1 MTRISIILM
10 NAYSIFA
17 ITLATKLTIAY
28 IYDIETIKNFMLLN
42 GSMIDVTI
50 SYEAVSTEC
59 C

>member
-1 MTRISIILM
+1 MPTQFSL
-10 NAYSIFA
+10 S

>member
-1 MTRISIILM
+1 MPTQFSL
-10 NAYSIFA
+10 S

-42 GSMIDVTI
+42 GAMIDVTI